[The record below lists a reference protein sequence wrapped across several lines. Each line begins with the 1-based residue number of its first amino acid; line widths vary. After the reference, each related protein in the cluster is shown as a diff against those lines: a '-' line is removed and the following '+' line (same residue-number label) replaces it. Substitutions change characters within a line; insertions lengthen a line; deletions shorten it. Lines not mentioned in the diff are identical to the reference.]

1 MRVLVTGSSGQVGG
15 ALSTVLAPLGTILAA
30 DRSNFDL
37 ATPDALPRQLDRFA
51 PDIIINPAAYTAV
64 DRAEDEPELAMRVN
78 AKSPGV
84 MAQWA
89 TAHSIPLIHFSTD
102 YVFSG
107 AGDHAWRED
116 DATGPL
122 SIYGSSKL
130 AGEKEILAAGGCSL
144 IVRTSWV
151 YAAKGRNFLRTIAR
165 LALQRNDL
173 RIVADQIGSPT
184 SARILADVVALM
196 IAEGID
202 VLRARVAQAQGLV
215 HVCAAGEASWHRF
228 ATEIVDGLRFRGV
241 KLAVARVVPICS
253 DELPTRAKRPLNSR
267 LDLGR
272 LHELFGVRTPHW
284 EQGLEAE
291 LDQLAPELL
300 A

>member
-1 MRVLVTGSSGQVGG
+1 MRILLTGSSGQVGG
-15 ALSTVLAPLGTILAA
+15 ALSIALAPLGTILATG
-30 DRSNFDL
+30 RSNFDL
-37 ATPDALPRQLDRFA
+37 AAPETLPCQLDSFA

-64 DRAEDEPELAMRVN
+64 DQAEDEPELAMRVN

-89 TAHSIPLIHFSTD
+89 AARAIPLIQFSTD

-107 AGDHAWRED
+107 AGDRAWRED

-122 SIYGSSKL
+122 STYGSSKL

-144 IVRTSWV
+144 ILRTSWV
-151 YAAKGRNFLRTIAR
+151 YAAKGRNFLRTIAG
-165 LALQRNDL
+165 LAQQQEDL
-173 RIVADQIGSPT
+173 RIVDDQIGSPT
-184 SARILADVVALM
+184 SARLLADVVALM
-196 IAEGID
+196 LAEGID
-202 VLRARVAQAQGLV
+202 VLRARAAQAQGLV

-228 ATEIVDGLRFRGV
+228 ASAIIIGLRSRGV
-241 KLAVARVVPICS
+241 KLAVARIVPIRS
-253 DELPTRAKRPLNSR
+253 DEFPTRAKRPLNSR

-284 EQGLEAE
+284 ERDLEPE
-291 LDQLAPELL
+291 LDQLALELL

>member
-1 MRVLVTGSSGQVGG
+1 MRILLTGSSGQVGG
-15 ALSTVLAPLGTILAA
+15 ALSTALAPLGMILAA
-30 DRSNFDL
+30 NRSNFDL
-37 ATPDALPRQLDRFA
+37 ATPDVLPRQLDRCA

-64 DRAEDEPELAMRVN
+64 DQAEDEPGLAMRVN

-89 TAHSIPLIHFSTD
+89 AAHAIPLIHFSTD

-107 AGDHAWRED
+107 AGDRAWRED

-122 SIYGSSKL
+122 SAYGSSKL

-165 LALQRNDL
+165 LARESEDL

-184 SARILADVVALM
+184 SARLLADVVALM
-196 IAEGID
+196 LAEGIE
-202 VLRARVAQAQGLV
+202 VLRARAAQARGLV

-228 ATEIVDGLRFRGV
+228 ASAIIDGLRSRGV
-241 KLAVARVVPICS
+241 RLAVARVVPIRT
-253 DELPTRAKRPLNSR
+253 DEYPTRAKRPLNSR

-284 EQGLEAE
+284 EQDLEPE
-291 LDQLAPELL
+291 LDQLALELL

>member
-1 MRVLVTGSSGQVGG
+1 MRILVTGSSGQVGG
-15 ALSTVLAPLGTILAA
+15 ALSSALAPLGAILAP

-37 ATPDALPRQLDRFA
+37 ATPDGLPRQLDRFA

-64 DRAEDEPELAMRVN
+64 DQAEDEPELAMRVN

-89 TAHSIPLIHFSTD
+89 AAHAIPLIHFSTD

-107 AGDHAWRED
+107 AGNRAWRED
-116 DATGPL
+116 DTTGPL
-122 SIYGSSKL
+122 SAYGSSKL
-130 AGEKEILAAGGCSL
+130 AGEREILAAGGCSL

-165 LALQRNDL
+165 LARQREDL

-184 SARILADVVALM
+184 SARLLADVVALM
-196 IAEGID
+196 LTEGID
-202 VLRARVAQAQGLV
+202 VLRARAAQAQGLV

-228 ATEIVDGLRFRGV
+228 ANAIVDGLRSRGV
-241 KLAVARVVPICS
+241 KLAVARVVPIRS
-253 DELPTRAKRPLNSR
+253 DEFPTRAKRPLNSR
-267 LDLGR
+267 LDLRR
-272 LHELFGVRTPHW
+272 LNELFGVRTPDW
-284 EQGLEAE
+284 EQDLEPE
-291 LDQLAPELL
+291 LDQLALELL